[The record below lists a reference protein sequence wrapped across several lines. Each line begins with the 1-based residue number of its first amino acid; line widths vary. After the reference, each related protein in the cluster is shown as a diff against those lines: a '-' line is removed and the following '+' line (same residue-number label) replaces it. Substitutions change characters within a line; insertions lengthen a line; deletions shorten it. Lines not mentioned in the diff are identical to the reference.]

1 MIFAVPAETPI
12 TAPFELT
19 VAMEGLPE
27 TQGLV
32 LLGVPVPV
40 KGSDPPTQI
49 GLFPVIVGREF
60 TVTVMV
66 TGEAH

>member
-1 MIFAVPAETPI
+1 
-12 TAPFELT
+12 
-19 VAMEGLPE
+19 MEGLLE

-66 TGEAH
+66 AEEAH